1 MLQVLKIGSCLE
13 IFIVCLHLAL
23 SNLEVP
29 SFLFSVSMEKAMGE
43 WEKAGEKL
51 EQDI

>member
-1 MLQVLKIGSCLE
+1 MNYLEHSQIIFMLQVLKIGSCLE

-43 WEKAGEKL
+43 
-51 EQDI
+51 